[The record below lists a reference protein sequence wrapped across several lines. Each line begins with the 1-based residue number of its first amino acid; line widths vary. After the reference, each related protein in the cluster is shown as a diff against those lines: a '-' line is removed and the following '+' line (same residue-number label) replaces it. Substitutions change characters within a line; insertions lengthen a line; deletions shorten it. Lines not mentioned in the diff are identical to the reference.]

1 MQQITN
7 DWILSLLRKCAK
19 IRLVGECHDCKEEVI
34 IDIDK
39 TKDDYTI
46 IGGLVWKYDEI
57 ETPFFKCMK
66 CANINP
72 KLTNYRPIEVYS
84 RVVGYIRPT
93 QTWNKG
99 KKAEWDNR
107 KTYKI

>member
-1 MQQITN
+1 MKQITN
-7 DWILSLLRKCAK
+7 DWILSLLKKYAK
-19 IRLVGECHDCKEEVI
+19 IRLIGECHDCKEEVI

-72 KLTNYRPIEVYS
+72 KLTN
-84 RVVGYIRPT
+84 
-93 QTWNKG
+93 Q
-99 KKAEWDNR
+99 AD
-107 KTYKI
+107 